1 MPLCSHTTGQSHSSR
16 FSQAIQE
23 GGSHQGAARIWC
35 HRIGEEEYV
44 GEEGEKKEGLG
55 RGIEWTRTN
64 DAVHTLQRTAPHA
77 ATHSKEEGLGR
88 GIEWTRANDAVHTL
102 QRTATH
108 CTTCC
113 NTLHKALQPTAT
125 YCHMLQ
131 HPATPTDECKEA
143 TADACVCG
151 DLIRCYSSIT
161 CYSSTSHD
169 SYARMATHCNTL
181 QHPK

>member
-1 MPLCSHTTGQSHSSR
+1 MQSTLCN
-16 FSQAIQE
+16 A
-23 GGSHQGAARIWC
+23 
-35 HRIGEEEYV
+35 
-44 GEEGEKKEGLG
+44 
-55 RGIEWTRTN
+55 
-64 DAVHTLQRTAPHA
+64 LQRTAPHA

-88 GIEWTRANDAVHTL
+88 GIEWTRTNDAVHTL

-113 NTLHKALQPTAT
+113 NTLHKALQHTAT

-181 QHPK
+181 QHTATLYNTLQHPQPKARRARLIHVCRDSTQMLLPNIS